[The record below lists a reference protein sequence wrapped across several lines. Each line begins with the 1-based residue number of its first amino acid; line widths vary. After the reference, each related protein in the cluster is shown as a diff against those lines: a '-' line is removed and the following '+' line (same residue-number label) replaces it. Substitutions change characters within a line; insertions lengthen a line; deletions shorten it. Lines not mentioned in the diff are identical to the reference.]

1 MKKINGI
8 SLLHGIAILSG
19 IGIVGIFAWCD
30 ESINEGGRDITPTLL
45 FVVYVL
51 LLLACN
57 AEIIAS
63 DENFKRVFDRTKKVY
78 DIAKNN
84 ASVEGI
90 NLYNFEHDKK
100 CKTVIFVTFGFLLV
114 TLWLAIH
121 FMLIRSL
128 ILALLISI
136 GLSYMIITLV
146 LVAWNLAAIRELNKT
161 RMKWK
166 VNIKDMITEFE
177 KGQWSVIQNV
187 ITFMK
192 DDQTAMEL
200 CKEAGFGKKRILEL
214 EKDSCTFMNEVKA
227 FLKRQG
233 HLLED

>member
-19 IGIVGIFAWCD
+19 IGIVGIFALCN
-30 ESINEGGRDITPTLL
+30 EAINEGGRGITPTLL

-90 NLYNFEHDKK
+90 NLYNFEYDKK
-100 CKTVIFVTFGFLLV
+100 CKTVIFVIFGFLLMA
-114 TLWLAIH
+114 LWLAIH
-121 FMLIRSL
+121 FTLIRSL

-146 LVAWNLAAIRELNKT
+146 LVAWNLAAIRKLNKT
-161 RMKWK
+161 RMKLGSK
-166 VNIKDMITEFE
+166 N
-177 KGQWSVIQNV
+177 
-187 ITFMK
+187 
-192 DDQTAMEL
+192 
-200 CKEAGFGKKRILEL
+200 
-214 EKDSCTFMNEVKA
+214 
-227 FLKRQG
+227 
-233 HLLED
+233 

>member
-30 ESINEGGRDITPTLL
+30 ESINEGGRGITPTLL

-90 NLYNFEHDKK
+90 NLYNFEYDKK
-100 CKTVIFVTFGFLLV
+100 CKTVIFVIFGFLLV
-114 TLWLAIH
+114 TLWLAILH
-121 FMLIRSL
+121 ADKKSYFSVADFHRTVLYDYYISFGSL
-128 ILALLISI
+128 E
-136 GLSYMIITLV
+136 LSC
-146 LVAWNLAAIRELNKT
+146 N
-161 RMKWK
+161 
-166 VNIKDMITEFE
+166 
-177 KGQWSVIQNV
+177 
-187 ITFMK
+187 
-192 DDQTAMEL
+192 
-200 CKEAGFGKKRILEL
+200 KRI
-214 EKDSCTFMNEVKA
+214 K
-227 FLKRQG
+227 
-233 HLLED
+233 

>member
-30 ESINEGGRDITPTLL
+30 ESINEGGRGITPTLL

-90 NLYNFEHDKK
+90 NLYSFEYDKK
-100 CKTVIFVTFGFLLV
+100 CKTVIFVIFGFLLV

-121 FMLIRSL
+121 FTSDKKSYFSVADFHRTVLYDYYISFGSL
-128 ILALLISI
+128 E
-136 GLSYMIITLV
+136 LSG
-146 LVAWNLAAIRELNKT
+146 N
-161 RMKWK
+161 
-166 VNIKDMITEFE
+166 
-177 KGQWSVIQNV
+177 
-187 ITFMK
+187 
-192 DDQTAMEL
+192 
-200 CKEAGFGKKRILEL
+200 KRI
-214 EKDSCTFMNEVKA
+214 K
-227 FLKRQG
+227 
-233 HLLED
+233 

>member
-19 IGIVGIFAWCD
+19 IGILGIFAWCD
-30 ESINEGGRDITPTLL
+30 ESINEGGRGITPTLL

-78 DIAKNN
+78 DISKKVYDISKNN
-84 ASVEGI
+84 ATVEGI
-90 NLYNFEHDKK
+90 NLYNYENDKK
-100 CKTVIFVTFGFLLV
+100 CKTVIFVIFGFLLV
-114 TLWLAIH
+114 ALWLAIH
-121 FMLIRSL
+121 FTLIRSL

-146 LVAWNLAAIRELNKT
+146 LVAWNLVAIRELNKT
-161 RMKWK
+161 R
-166 VNIKDMITEFE
+166 
-177 KGQWSVIQNV
+177 
-187 ITFMK
+187 
-192 DDQTAMEL
+192 
-200 CKEAGFGKKRILEL
+200 KKLES
-214 EKDSCTFMNEVKA
+214 KY
-227 FLKRQG
+227 
-233 HLLED
+233 

>member
-1 MKKINGI
+1 M
-8 SLLHGIAILSG
+8 LHGIAILSG

-30 ESINEGGRDITPTLL
+30 ESINEGGRGITPTLL

-90 NLYNFEHDKK
+90 NLYNFEHDKNANSY
-100 CKTVIFVTFGFLLV
+100 FVMFGFLLV

-146 LVAWNLAAIRELNKT
+146 LVAWNLAAIRKLNKT
-161 RMKWK
+161 SGEE
-166 VNIKDMITEFE
+166 IT
-177 KGQWSVIQNV
+177 SRN
-187 ITFMK
+187 
-192 DDQTAMEL
+192 
-200 CKEAGFGKKRILEL
+200 
-214 EKDSCTFMNEVKA
+214 
-227 FLKRQG
+227 
-233 HLLED
+233 

>member
-30 ESINEGGRDITPTLL
+30 ESINEGGRGITPTLL
-45 FVVYVL
+45 FVVYVQ

-100 CKTVIFVTFGFLLV
+100 CKTVIFVMFGFLLV

-161 RMKWK
+161 RMK
-166 VNIKDMITEFE
+166 
-177 KGQWSVIQNV
+177 
-187 ITFMK
+187 
-192 DDQTAMEL
+192 
-200 CKEAGFGKKRILEL
+200 LES
-214 EKDSCTFMNEVKA
+214 K
-227 FLKRQG
+227 
-233 HLLED
+233 H

>member
-30 ESINEGGRDITPTLL
+30 ESINEGGRGITPTLL

-100 CKTVIFVTFGFLLV
+100 CKTVIFVMFGFLLV

-146 LVAWNLAAIRELNKT
+146 LVAWNLAAIRKLDKT
-161 RMKWK
+161 RWWGTSYSLETDQFEVSFSDTTNCIPKLTMIIKYK
-166 VNIKDMITEFE
+166 VRN
-177 KGQWSVIQNV
+177 
-187 ITFMK
+187 
-192 DDQTAMEL
+192 
-200 CKEAGFGKKRILEL
+200 GKKVWRSQVVRYVCNGIYYKNK
-214 EKDSCTFMNEVKA
+214 KD
-227 FLKRQG
+227 
-233 HLLED
+233 LLERCNVVFNFIK

>member
-19 IGIVGIFAWCD
+19 IGIAGIFAWCD
-30 ESINEGGRDITPTLL
+30 ESINEGGRGITPTLL

-63 DENFKRVFDRTKKVY
+63 DENFKRVFDKTKKVY

-100 CKTVIFVTFGFLLV
+100 CKTVIFVMFGFLLV

-146 LVAWNLAAIRELNKT
+146 LVAWNLAAIRKLNKT
-161 RMKWK
+161 RMK
-166 VNIKDMITEFE
+166 
-177 KGQWSVIQNV
+177 
-187 ITFMK
+187 
-192 DDQTAMEL
+192 
-200 CKEAGFGKKRILEL
+200 LES
-214 EKDSCTFMNEVKA
+214 KN
-227 FLKRQG
+227 
-233 HLLED
+233 

>member
-1 MKKINGI
+1 MSIVDNNLTRHTQVCANLNTDHGPLLELYRAVDAIPGIKKSFIG
-8 SLLHGIAILSG
+8 SGVRYDLLLHHYKDDKLVSAAQAYTKELITRHVSG
-19 IGIVGIFAWCD
+19 RLKVAPEHTSDAVLKYMRKPSFQ
-30 ESINEGGRDITPTLL
+30 L
-45 FVVYVL
+45 FH
-51 LLLACN
+51 
-57 AEIIAS
+57 E
-63 DENFKRVFDRTKKVY
+63 FKRVFDRTKKVY

-100 CKTVIFVTFGFLLV
+100 CKTVIFVMFGFLLV

-161 RMKWK
+161 RMK
-166 VNIKDMITEFE
+166 
-177 KGQWSVIQNV
+177 
-187 ITFMK
+187 
-192 DDQTAMEL
+192 
-200 CKEAGFGKKRILEL
+200 LES
-214 EKDSCTFMNEVKA
+214 K
-227 FLKRQG
+227 
-233 HLLED
+233 H

>member
-30 ESINEGGRDITPTLL
+30 ESINEGGRGITPTLL

-90 NLYNFEHDKK
+90 NLYNFEYDKK
-100 CKTVIFVTFGFLLV
+100 CKTVIFVIFGFLYNSYK
-114 TLWLAIH
+114 ISQSES
-121 FMLIRSL
+121 F
-128 ILALLISI
+128 ILRFPPASCNP
-136 GLSYMIITLV
+136 LSYCALV
-146 LVAWNLAAIRELNKT
+146 YCVHSLS
-161 RMKWK
+161 
-166 VNIKDMITEFE
+166 F
-177 KGQWSVIQNV
+177 
-187 ITFMK
+187 
-192 DDQTAMEL
+192 
-200 CKEAGFGKKRILEL
+200 
-214 EKDSCTFMNEVKA
+214 
-227 FLKRQG
+227 
-233 HLLED
+233 

>member
-30 ESINEGGRDITPTLL
+30 ESINEGGRGITPTLL

-100 CKTVIFVTFGFLLV
+100 CKTVIFVMFGFLLV

-136 GLSYMIITLV
+136 GLSYMIIRLV

-161 RMKWK
+161 RTRLSKFSLRLMEVLSRSMVGCSKFRYK
-166 VNIKDMITEFE
+166 SDIK
-177 KGQWSVIQNV
+177 SARIQ
-187 ITFMK
+187 
-192 DDQTAMEL
+192 L
-200 CKEAGFGKKRILEL
+200 
-214 EKDSCTFMNEVKA
+214 VK
-227 FLKRQG
+227 
-233 HLLED
+233 LLIFNTLYCEIVL

>member
-30 ESINEGGRDITPTLL
+30 ESINEGGRGITPTLL

-100 CKTVIFVTFGFLLV
+100 MQNSYFCHVRILTCD
-114 TLWLAIH
+114 
-121 FMLIRSL
+121 FMACNPCTWCYFES
-128 ILALLISI
+128 
-136 GLSYMIITLV
+136 
-146 LVAWNLAAIRELNKT
+146 
-161 RMKWK
+161 
-166 VNIKDMITEFE
+166 DFITEDE
-177 KGQWSVIQNV
+177 YLKSVCFRCDNNFCKFTNAMWKYKRRNHYLQKIGRIKRKLFRVLPMRYRTWNSCLLKSRNYDTRGFRQNKMV
-187 ITFMK
+187 
-192 DDQTAMEL
+192 
-200 CKEAGFGKKRILEL
+200 GNILQ
-214 EKDSCTFMNEVKA
+214 SGN
-227 FLKRQG
+227 
-233 HLLED
+233 

>member
-30 ESINEGGRDITPTLL
+30 ESINEGGRGITPTLL

-100 CKTVIFVTFGFLLV
+100 YKTVIFVMFGFLLV

-146 LVAWNLAAIRELNKT
+146 LVAWNLAAIRKLNKT
-161 RMKWK
+161 RWWGTSYSLETDQFEVSFSDTTNCIPKLTMIIKYK
-166 VNIKDMITEFE
+166 VRN
-177 KGQWSVIQNV
+177 
-187 ITFMK
+187 
-192 DDQTAMEL
+192 
-200 CKEAGFGKKRILEL
+200 GKKVWRSQVVRYVCNGIYYKNK
-214 EKDSCTFMNEVKA
+214 KD
-227 FLKRQG
+227 
-233 HLLED
+233 LLERCNVVFNFIK

>member
-30 ESINEGGRDITPTLL
+30 ESINEGGRGITPTLL

-90 NLYNFEHDKK
+90 NLYSFEYDKK
-100 CKTVIFVTFGFLLV
+100 MQNSYIC
-114 TLWLAIH
+114 H
-121 FMLIRSL
+121 IR
-128 ILALLISI
+128 ILACDFMACNTLHADKKSYFSVADFHRTVLYDYYISF
-136 GLSYMIITLV
+136 GSLELSG
-146 LVAWNLAAIRELNKT
+146 N
-161 RMKWK
+161 
-166 VNIKDMITEFE
+166 
-177 KGQWSVIQNV
+177 
-187 ITFMK
+187 
-192 DDQTAMEL
+192 
-200 CKEAGFGKKRILEL
+200 KRI
-214 EKDSCTFMNEVKA
+214 K
-227 FLKRQG
+227 
-233 HLLED
+233 

>member
-30 ESINEGGRDITPTLL
+30 ESINEGGRGITPTLL

-100 CKTVIFVTFGFLLV
+100 CKTVIFVMFGFLLV

-146 LVAWNLAAIRELNKT
+146 LVAWNLAAIRKLNKT
-161 RMKWK
+161 RWWGTSYSLETDQFEVSFSDTTNCIPKLTMIIKYK
-166 VNIKDMITEFE
+166 VRN
-177 KGQWSVIQNV
+177 
-187 ITFMK
+187 
-192 DDQTAMEL
+192 
-200 CKEAGFGKKRILEL
+200 GKKVWRSQVVRYVCNGIYYKNK
-214 EKDSCTFMNEVKA
+214 KD
-227 FLKRQG
+227 
-233 HLLED
+233 LLERCNVVFNFIK

>member
-19 IGIVGIFAWCD
+19 IGVVGIFAWCN
-30 ESINEGGRDITPTLL
+30 ESINEGGRGITPTLL

-90 NLYNFEHDKK
+90 NLYNFEYDKK
-100 CKTVIFVTFGFLLV
+100 CKTVIFVIFGFLLV
-114 TLWLAIH
+114 ALACNTLHADKKSYIGVADFHRIVLYDYY
-121 FMLIRSL
+121 
-128 ILALLISI
+128 IS
-136 GLSYMIITLV
+136 
-146 LVAWNLAAIRELNKT
+146 
-161 RMKWK
+161 
-166 VNIKDMITEFE
+166 
-177 KGQWSVIQNV
+177 
-187 ITFMK
+187 
-192 DDQTAMEL
+192 
-200 CKEAGFGKKRILEL
+200 FGSLEL
-214 EKDSCTFMNEVKA
+214 SGNKKIKQNKNEV
-227 FLKRQG
+227 G
-233 HLLED
+233 M

>member
-30 ESINEGGRDITPTLL
+30 ESINEGGRGITPTLL

-100 CKTVIFVTFGFLLV
+100 CKTVIFVMFGFLLV

-121 FMLIRSL
+121 FMLYIGIADFHRIVL
-128 ILALLISI
+128 YDYYISI
-136 GLSYMIITLV
+136 GSLELSC
-146 LVAWNLAAIRELNKT
+146 N
-161 RMKWK
+161 
-166 VNIKDMITEFE
+166 
-177 KGQWSVIQNV
+177 
-187 ITFMK
+187 
-192 DDQTAMEL
+192 
-200 CKEAGFGKKRILEL
+200 KRI
-214 EKDSCTFMNEVKA
+214 K
-227 FLKRQG
+227 
-233 HLLED
+233 